1 MKPNR
6 IVIGSQVAV
15 IDEDIKGY
23 VVALDGSTVTIKD
36 ADGFERVF
44 LINEIVRYDDKLEK
58 DTSKVPVKE
67 VPVFSTQTNAK
78 IVQVV
83 DLHNSV
89 KVKNKNLILVNQL
102 QKFHRNLNH
111 AIRNKQSSI
120 VFIHGVGQG
129 VLKSNLERLLRKNN
143 IQFTEASY
151 QKYGYGAMEIFIN
164 TATKPLIYRA
174 D

>member
-1 MKPNR
+1 
-6 IVIGSQVAV
+6 
-15 IDEDIKGY
+15 
-23 VVALDGSTVTIKD
+23 
-36 ADGFERVF
+36 
-44 LINEIVRYDDKLEK
+44 
-58 DTSKVPVKE
+58 VPVKE

-143 IQFTEASY
+143 IQFSEASY